1 MNSTNDTLALTL
13 WILSELLGE
22 ILASLIYILPLLGA
36 VVILNIV
43 FLWIFHRRIKN
54 WSRRPQHGIIANILS
69 CIIEPHEVYVL
80 GYINGRISWA
90 KSRKETVLWKAIH
103 LLARQYF
110 WIKNKFAR

>member
-22 ILASLIYILPLLGA
+22 ILTSLIYILPLLGA

-43 FLWIFHRRIKN
+43 FLWIFHRRTEG
-54 WSRRPQHGIIANILS
+54 W
-69 CIIEPHEVYVL
+69 HEIFVL
-80 GYINGRISWA
+80 GYIGARITWA
-90 KSRKETVLWKAIH
+90 KGTWEARQWKAIH

>member
-43 FLWIFHRRIKN
+43 FLWIFHRRIEG
-54 WSRRPQHGIIANILS
+54 WHEIL
-69 CIIEPHEVYVL
+69 VL
-80 GYINGRISWA
+80 GYIGARITWA
-90 KSRKETVLWKAIH
+90 KGTWEERQWKVIH

>member
-22 ILASLIYILPLLGA
+22 ILTSLIYILPLLGA

-43 FLWIFHRRIKN
+43 FLWIFHNRTKD
-54 WSRRPQHGIIANILS
+54 WHEIL
-69 CIIEPHEVYVL
+69 VL
-80 GYINGRISWA
+80 GYIGARITWA
-90 KSRKETVLWKAIH
+90 KGTLEERQWKAIH

>member
-43 FLWIFHRRIKN
+43 FLWIFHNRTKD
-54 WSRRPQHGIIANILS
+54 W
-69 CIIEPHEVYVL
+69 HEIFVL
-80 GYINGRISWA
+80 GYIGARITWA
-90 KSRKETVLWKAIH
+90 KGTWEERLWKAAH

>member
-22 ILASLIYILPLLGA
+22 IFASLVYLLPILGA
-36 VVILNIV
+36 VVILNVV
-43 FLWIFHRRIKN
+43 FLWIFHRRTEN

-103 LLARQYF
+103 LLAREYF

>member
-1 MNSTNDTLALTL
+1 MNSINDTLALTL

-43 FLWIFHRRIKN
+43 FLWIFHNRAKD
-54 WSRRPQHGIIANILS
+54 WHEIL
-69 CIIEPHEVYVL
+69 VL
-80 GYINGRISWA
+80 GYIGARITWA
-90 KSRKETVLWKAIH
+90 KGVWEERQWKAIH